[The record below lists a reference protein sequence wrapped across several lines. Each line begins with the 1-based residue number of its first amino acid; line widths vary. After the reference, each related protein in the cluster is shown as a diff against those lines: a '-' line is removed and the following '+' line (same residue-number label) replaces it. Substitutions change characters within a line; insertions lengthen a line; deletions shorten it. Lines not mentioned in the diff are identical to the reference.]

1 MFNPPDGID
10 YAQIV
15 VTLSQGIIVIDREMR
30 ILLWNYWMEA
40 HSRLT
45 REDVLGK
52 KIGDL
57 FPDLEQKGF
66 FWKVRSVFTLGNF
79 AFFSQGLH
87 NYIFPLAATRYLET
101 SFDKMQQNVIL
112 APLRNPDGQVEYI
125 CVSIKDDTDAAIYK
139 ERLEQSKQKLEIM
152 SRTDPLTGLVNRRYL
167 FERLQEEVSRHKRS
181 GNPLS
186 LAILDIDFF
195 KHVNDTYGHICGDK
209 VLIQFS
215 ELLQNQV
222 RRYDLVGRY
231 GGEEFC
237 VILPG
242 APLAGA
248 EKVMN
253 RFRGY
258 VEKTPCLWEEQ
269 KIYVTVSAGVAS
281 SENLPDLDLDSLL
294 RLADEALLEAKG
306 NGRNQVRTWPLEFKT
321 DPVIPLGANG
331 LDVMPDDGAGMES
344 TLV

>member
-1 MFNPPDGID
+1 MSNLPNGLD

-15 VTLSQGIIVIDREMR
+15 DTLSQGVIVIDREMR

-52 KIGDL
+52 KIGDV
-57 FPDLEQKGF
+57 FPDLDQKGF

-87 NYIFPLAATRYLET
+87 SYIFPLAATRYLET
-101 SFDKMQQNVIL
+101 SFDKMQQSVIL
-112 APLRNPDGQVEYI
+112 APLRGPDGQVEYI

-139 ERLEQSKQKLEIM
+139 ERLEQSKQQLEIM

-167 FERLQEEVSRHKRS
+167 FERLQEEVSRHRRS

-209 VLIQFS
+209 VLVQFAD
-215 ELLQNQV
+215 LLQSQV

-248 EKVMN
+248 ENVMN
-253 RFRGY
+253 RFRIY
-258 VEKTPCLWEEQ
+258 IENTPCLWEEQ
-269 KIYVTVSAGVAS
+269 EIYVTVSAGVAS
-281 SENLPDLDLDSLL
+281 SENLPDVDLDSLL
-294 RLADEALLEAKG
+294 RLADEALLEAKS
-306 NGRNQVRTWPLEFKT
+306 NGRNQVRTWPLDVKT
-321 DPVIPLGANG
+321 DPAIALGANDP
-331 LDVMPDDGAGMES
+331 DVIPDDGTIMDSGPI
-344 TLV
+344 